1 MKQLFSRKDAQGML
15 EYIISER
22 NSSSHPFRPEWEQ
35 EFRAHSGAVAHIAE
49 TIASKTLYLNSEK
62 AYILGLL
69 HDCGKYQ
76 DEHACHKF
84 HGLVGYYYMLEKGY
98 PDLARASLTHTF
110 YKKEFD
116 LSEYPFPPDDLK
128 ICRQLLQD
136 IEYDDYDLLLQLAD
150 MINDMGKT
158 CTLEYRV
165 QSLCKRRN
173 IPPKDYAWVEVALNA
188 IKNYFDKKCGCDIY
202 SLFGLLK

>member
-1 MKQLFSRKDAQGML
+1 MKQLLSRDDAKKML
-15 EYIISER
+15 EDIISER
-22 NSSSHPFRPEWEQ
+22 NASSHPFRPEWEQ
-35 EFRAHSGAVAHIAE
+35 EFRAHSAAVARIAE
-49 TIASKTLYLNSEK
+49 TIASKTPYLNSER

-76 DEHACHKF
+76 DEYACHKF
-84 HGLVGYYYMLEKGY
+84 HGLAGYYYMLEKGY

-110 YKKEFD
+110 YKKDFE
-116 LSEYPFPPDDLK
+116 LNEYPFPPDDLK

-173 IPPKDYAWVEVALNA
+173 IPTKDYAWVEVALNA

>member
-1 MKQLFSRKDAQGML
+1 MKQLLSRDDAKKML
-15 EYIISER
+15 EDIISER
-22 NSSSHPFRPEWEQ
+22 NASSHPFRPEWEQ
-35 EFRAHSGAVAHIAE
+35 EFRAHSAAVARIAE
-49 TIASKTLYLNSEK
+49 TIASKTPYLNSER

-76 DEHACHKF
+76 DEYACHKF
-84 HGLVGYYYMLEKGY
+84 HGLAGYYYMLEKGY

-110 YKKEFD
+110 YKKDFE
-116 LSEYPFPPDDLK
+116 LNEYPFPPDDLK
-128 ICRQLLQD
+128 ICRRLLQD
-136 IEYDDYDLLLQLAD
+136 IKYDDYDLLLQLAD

>member
-1 MKQLFSRKDAQGML
+1 MEQLLSRNDAQEML
-15 EYIISER
+15 ESIISER
-22 NSSSHPFRPEWEQ
+22 NSSAHPFRPEWEQ
-35 EFRAHSGAVAHIAE
+35 EFRAHAAAVAHIAE

-62 AYILGLL
+62 AYILALL

-76 DEHACHKF
+76 DEYACHKF
-84 HGLVGYYYMLEKGY
+84 HGLAGYYYMLEKGY

-110 YKKEFD
+110 YKKDFELTD
-116 LSEYPFPPDDLK
+116 YPFPPDDLK

-173 IPPKDYAWVEVALNA
+173 IPTKDYAWVEVALNA